1 MDIDLLVTLDENYLD
16 QLKVL
21 VTSIYINNPG
31 EIFNIYL
38 IHSGIE
44 DSVLGALKRELE
56 KFSYRLFPIKA
67 NDDLFSSAKTTDRY
81 PKEMYFRLLAGN
93 LLPENLSKILY
104 IDPDILVINSLTNL
118 WNIDISD
125 YLFAA
130 ASHTG
135 KTDVANNVNKIRLG
149 TDTDYYNSGLLLI
162 NLDKARKEIVA
173 EEIFSYADEN
183 YKNLLLPDQDIL
195 NALYGDRVLP
205 LDDAIYNYDA
215 RNYSSYLLRSKGEED
230 LEWVMEN
237 TVVLHFC
244 GRDKPWKKNH
254 RSKFTALYRHY
265 MRLSERYFYLS
276 LKYNC
281 GRLR

>member
-1 MDIDLLVTLDENYLD
+1 MATNLLVTLDENYIK
-16 QLKVL
+16 QMKVL
-21 VTSIYINNPG
+21 MTSIYINNPC
-31 EIFNIYL
+31 EVFNVYL
-38 IHSGIE
+38 IHSGISNE
-44 DSVLGALKRELE
+44 KLDALENDLA
-56 KFSYRLFPIKA
+56 KFSYKFFPIKA
-67 NDDLFSSAKTTDRY
+67 SDDLFSSAKTTDRY
-81 PKEMYFRLLAGN
+81 PKEMYFRLLAGK

-104 IDPDILVINSLTNL
+104 IDPDILVINPLTNL

-135 KTDVANNVNKIRLG
+135 KTDMANNVNKIRLG

-205 LDDAIYNYDA
+205 LDDAVYNYDA

-237 TVVLHFC
+237 TVILHFC

-254 RSKFTALYRHY
+254 RTKFTALYRHY
-265 MRLSERYFYLS
+265 MRISERYLS
-276 LKYNC
+276 QFKI
-281 GRLR
+281 

>member
-1 MDIDLLVTLDENYLD
+1 MATNLLVTLDENYIK
-16 QLKVL
+16 QMKVL
-21 VTSIYINNPG
+21 MTSIYINNPC
-31 EIFNIYL
+31 EVFNVYL
-38 IHSGIE
+38 IHSGISNE
-44 DSVLGALKRELE
+44 KLDALENDLA
-56 KFSYRLFPIKA
+56 KFSYKFFPIKA
-67 NDDLFSSAKTTDRY
+67 SDDLFSSAKTTDRY
-81 PKEMYFRLLAGN
+81 PKEMYFRLLAGK

-104 IDPDILVINSLTNL
+104 IDPDILVINSLINL

-135 KTDVANNVNKIRLG
+135 KTDMANNVNKIRLG

-205 LDDAIYNYDA
+205 LDDAVYNYDA

-237 TVVLHFC
+237 TVILHFC

-254 RSKFTALYRHY
+254 RTKFTALYRHY
-265 MRLSERYFYLS
+265 MRLSERYLS
-276 LKYNC
+276 QFKI
-281 GRLR
+281 

>member
-1 MDIDLLVTLDENYLD
+1 MATNLLVTLDENYIK
-16 QLKVL
+16 QMKVL
-21 VTSIYINNPG
+21 MTSIYINNPC
-31 EIFNIYL
+31 EVFNVYL
-38 IHSGIE
+38 IHSGISNE
-44 DSVLGALKRELE
+44 KLDALENDLA
-56 KFSYRLFPIKA
+56 KFSYKFFPIKA
-67 NDDLFSSAKTTDRY
+67 SDDLFSSAKTTDRY
-81 PKEMYFRLLAGN
+81 PKEMYFRLLAGK

-104 IDPDILVINSLTNL
+104 IDPDILVINPLTNL

-135 KTDVANNVNKIRLG
+135 KTDMANNVNKIRLG

-183 YKNLLLPDQDIL
+183 YKNLLLPDQDIF

-205 LDDAIYNYDA
+205 LDDAVYNYDA

-237 TVVLHFC
+237 TVILHFC

-254 RSKFTALYRHY
+254 RTKFTALYRHY
-265 MRLSERYFYLS
+265 MRISERYLS
-276 LKYNC
+276 
-281 GRLR
+281 